1 MADFYVCIS
10 TRSQVAQLVLVHL
23 LISKYKLTLVGIT
36 IQVAVLAAIR
46 WLDHA
51 QCPTF
56 NCNETVGNSSYRRW
70 QSSS

>member
-1 MADFYVCIS
+1 MADFYVCIP

-23 LISKYKLTLVGIT
+23 LISRYKHTLVGIT

-51 QCPTF
+51 QCPPSIVTKL
-56 NCNETVGNSSYRRW
+56 
-70 QSSS
+70 